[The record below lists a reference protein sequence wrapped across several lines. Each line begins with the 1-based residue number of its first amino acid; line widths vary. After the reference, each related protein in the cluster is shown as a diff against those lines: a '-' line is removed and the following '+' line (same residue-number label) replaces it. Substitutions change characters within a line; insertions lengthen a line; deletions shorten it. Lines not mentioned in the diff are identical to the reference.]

1 MERLTKI
8 KLRKLRQSFGSNA
21 LKSLYSREVSE
32 TTKDKSI
39 VSQRTLFVRMTM
51 TRH

>member
-8 KLRKLRQSFGSNA
+8 KSRKFRKSFGSNV
-21 LKSLYSREVSE
+21 LKSLYYREVSE